1 MVGMIK
7 RFFTEFENVWVT
19 AKLNSFFSLLIFSIV
34 VNCIFMF
41 DFDNQTMVTT
51 LGLPDFRFRFVTKI
65 PTEIY
70 NTQGGCRFTTFEI
83 AYLI

>member
-1 MVGMIK
+1 M
-7 RFFTEFENVWVT
+7 NW
-19 AKLNSFFSLLIFSIV
+19 LNYSHTLYGEAILKIIFSIV

-41 DFDNQTMVTT
+41 DFDNQTRVTAI
-51 LGLPDFRFRFVTKI
+51 GLPDVRFRFVTKI

-83 AYLI
+83 VYII